1 MDKVNFELK
10 THLYN
15 FPKLERID
23 GEPRM
28 YVTPEGARLPSV
40 TSVTGLTTKEG
51 IQQWRSRVG
60 EAEANKISKRASG
73 RGTVVH
79 NLTEKY
85 ILEHSDFD
93 KAKSKAMPDAI
104 DLFHKIRRAMNAN
117 VTAIHALEK
126 MVWSDY
132 LKVAGTVDCIGI
144 YKGKL
149 AVIDFKTSAKTKE
162 EKWIEHYFMQT
173 SAYACAWYEL
183 TKEPI
188 NSLVVIVANDED
200 SEAQIF
206 EKTTYPYLNK
216 FKQARETFHKQYGV

>member
-1 MDKVNFELK
+1 MDRVDFELK

-23 GEPRM
+23 GEPRLYM
-28 YVTPEGARLPSV
+28 TPEGAKLPSV
-40 TSVTGLTTKEG
+40 TSVTGFTTKEG
-51 IQQWRSRVG
+51 IQQWRAKVG
-60 EAEANKISKRASG
+60 EEAANRISKKASG

-85 ILEHSDFD
+85 ILNHEDFEQ
-93 KAKSKAMPDAI
+93 SRNKAMPDAV
-104 DLFHKIRRAMNAN
+104 DLFHKLRRALNDS
-117 VTAIHALEK
+117 VTSIHALEK
-126 MVWSDY
+126 MIWSDY
-132 LKVAGTVDCIGI
+132 LKVAGTVDCIGM
-144 YKGKL
+144 YRGEL
-149 AVIDFKTSAKTKE
+149 AVIDFKTAAKTKE
-162 EKWIEHYFMQT
+162 ERWIEHYFMQT

-188 NSLVVIVANDED
+188 NKLVVMIANDVD

-216 FKQARETFHKQYGV
+216 FNIAREQFHNHYGF

>member
-1 MDKVNFELK
+1 MDRVDFEIK

-40 TSVTGLTTKEG
+40 TSVTGLTTKDG
-51 IQQWRSRVG
+51 IQEWRRKVG
-60 EAEANKISKRASG
+60 EEKANQISRKASG

-85 ILEHSDFD
+85 ILNDSDFATAHK
-93 KAKSKAMPDAI
+93 KALPDAV
-104 DLFHKIRRAMNAN
+104 DLFNKLKRALNRD
-117 VTAIHALEK
+117 VTCIHALEK

-132 LKVAGTVDCIGI
+132 LKVAGTVDCIGV
-144 YKGKL
+144 YKGQL
-149 AVIDFKTSAKTKE
+149 AVIDFKTSAKNKRE
-162 EKWIEHYFMQT
+162 EWIEHYFMQT

-188 NSLVVIVANDED
+188 NTLVVMVANEVD

-206 EKTTYPYLNK
+206 EKTTYSYLTK
-216 FKQARETFHKQYGV
+216 FKHARDQFHAHYGI

>member
-1 MDKVNFELK
+1 MDKVDFELR

-15 FPKLERID
+15 FPKLEKID
-23 GEPRM
+23 GEPRL
-28 YVTPEGARLPSV
+28 YITPEGAKLPSV
-40 TSVTGLTTKEG
+40 TSVTGFTTKEG
-51 IQQWRSRVG
+51 IQEWRNRVG
-60 EAEANKISKRASG
+60 EQAANRISKKASS

-85 ILEHSDFD
+85 ILRHEDFN
-93 KAKSKAMPDAI
+93 KYKEKAMPDAV
-104 DLFHKIRRAMNAN
+104 DLFHKLRRAMNAN

-126 MVWSDY
+126 PIWSDY
-132 LKVAGTVDCIGI
+132 LKVAGTVDCIGVFN
-144 YKGKL
+144 GKL
-149 AVIDFKTSAKTKE
+149 AVIDFKTSSKPKE

-188 NSLVVIVANDED
+188 NNLVVIVANDVD

-206 EKTTYPYLNK
+206 EKTTYHCLTL
-216 FKQARETFHKQYGV
+216 FRQAREAFHKYYGF

>member
-85 ILEHSDFD
+85 ILNDSDFD

-132 LKVAGTVDCIGI
+132 LRVAGTVDCIGI

-216 FKQARETFHKQYGV
+216 FKQAREAFHKHYGF

>member
-1 MDKVNFELK
+1 MDRIDFELK

-28 YVTPEGARLPSV
+28 YVTPEGAKLPSV
-40 TSVTGLTTKEG
+40 TSVTGFTTKVG
-51 IQQWRSRVG
+51 IQQWRAKVG

-85 ILEHSDFD
+85 ILNDSDFD

-104 DLFHKIRRAMNAN
+104 DLFHKIRRTMNAN

-144 YKGKL
+144 YKGRL

-216 FKQARETFHKQYGV
+216 FKQAREAFHKQYGV

>member
-1 MDKVNFELK
+1 LDRVQFELK

-23 GEPRM
+23 GEPRL

-40 TSVTGLTTKEG
+40 TSVTGFTTKDG
-51 IQQWRSRVG
+51 IQQWRKSVG
-60 EAEANKISKRASG
+60 EEKANQITRKASS

-79 NLTEKY
+79 NLAEKY
-85 ILEHSDFD
+85 ILDHEEFEQF
-93 KAKSKAMPDAI
+93 KRKAMPDAV
-104 DLFHKIRRAMNAN
+104 DLFHKIRRVLDNS
-117 VTAIHALEK
+117 VTSIHALETQI
-126 MVWSDY
+126 WSDY
-132 LKVAGTVDCIGI
+132 LKVAGTVDCIGV
-144 YKGKL
+144 YEGKL

-162 EKWIEHYFMQT
+162 ERWIDHYFMQT

-188 NSLVVIVANDED
+188 NNLVVIVANDVD

-206 EKTTYPYLNK
+206 EKNTYDYLVK
-216 FKQARETFHKQYGV
+216 FKRARDAFHEQYSI

>member
-1 MDKVNFELK
+1 MDRIDFELK

-15 FPKLERID
+15 FSKLERID

-28 YVTPEGARLPSV
+28 YVTPEGAKLPSV
-40 TSVTGLTTKEG
+40 TSVTGFTTKEG
-51 IQQWRSRVG
+51 IQQWRAKVG
-60 EAEANKISKRASG
+60 EAEANRVSKKASG

-85 ILEHSDFD
+85 ILKHDDFD
-93 KAKSKAMPDAI
+93 KAKSKAMPDAV
-104 DLFHKIRRAMNAN
+104 DLFHKIRRVMNAN
-117 VTAIHALEK
+117 VTSIHALEK

-132 LKVAGTVDCIGI
+132 LKVAGTVDCIGV

-162 EKWIEHYFMQT
+162 ERWIEHYFMQT

-183 TKEPI
+183 TREPI
-188 NSLVVIVANDED
+188 NSLVVIVANDVD

-206 EKTTYPYLNK
+206 EKTTYPYLMK
-216 FKQARETFHKQYGV
+216 FNVAREQFFSHYGI

>member
-1 MDKVNFELK
+1 MDRIDFNLK
-10 THLYN
+10 IDNYKFN
-15 FPKLERID
+15 KLERID

-144 YKGKL
+144 YKGRL

-162 EKWIEHYFMQT
+162 
-173 SAYACAWYEL
+173 
-183 TKEPI
+183 
-188 NSLVVIVANDED
+188 
-200 SEAQIF
+200 
-206 EKTTYPYLNK
+206 
-216 FKQARETFHKQYGV
+216 

>member
-1 MDKVNFELK
+1 MDSVDFDLK
-10 THLYN
+10 IDNYK
-15 FPKLERID
+15 FSKLERID
-23 GEPRM
+23 GEPRL
-28 YVTPEGARLPSV
+28 YVTPEGTKLPSI
-40 TSVTGLTTKEG
+40 TSVTGFTTKEG
-51 IQQWRSRVG
+51 IQQWRAKVG
-60 EAEANKISKRASG
+60 ESEANRVSKKASG

-85 ILEHSDFD
+85 ILKHSDFD

-126 MVWSDY
+126 PIWSDR
-132 LKVAGTVDCIGI
+132 LKVAGTVDCIGV

-162 EKWIEHYFMQT
+162 ERWIEHYFMQT
-173 SAYACAWYEL
+173 SAYACAWYER
-183 TKEPI
+183 TREPI
-188 NSLVVIVANDED
+188 NSLVVIVANDVD

-206 EKTTYPYLNK
+206 EKTTYPYLMK
-216 FKQARETFHKQYGV
+216 FNVAREQFFSHYGI

>member
-1 MDKVNFELK
+1 MDRIDFNLK
-10 THLYN
+10 IDNYKFN
-15 FPKLERID
+15 KLERID

-85 ILEHSDFD
+85 ILNDSDFD

-132 LKVAGTVDCIGI
+132 LRVAGTVDCIGI

-216 FKQARETFHKQYGV
+216 FKQAREAFHKQYGV